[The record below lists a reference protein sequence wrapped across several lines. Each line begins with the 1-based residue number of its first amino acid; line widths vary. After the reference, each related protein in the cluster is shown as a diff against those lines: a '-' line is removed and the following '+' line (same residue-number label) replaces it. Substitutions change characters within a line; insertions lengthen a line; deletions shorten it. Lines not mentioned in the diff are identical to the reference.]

1 MEEEKK
7 WKGAGEE
14 GSVVKIEP
22 DQSIQLFEPEISQL
36 SGQEHTS

>member
-1 MEEEKK
+1 MEEEKELV
-7 WKGAGEE
+7 EE